1 MSIFSKKI
9 LKNSKKGYT
18 LTYTMIAMVVSL
30 ALIFS
35 TISISTYY
43 NNNLARKNGTRGALL
58 SAQSGIEVTEDY
70 LNLCY
75 KELHG
80 NAYSAEELYS
90 DVYDILND
98 LIITGEQKDSSD
110 YCGLI
115 LQGYSNYEYA
125 GPDATGNVAASLTPD
140 AKASISYKTYY
151 SKILMNN
158 IKTRGEITLLSLG
171 EYVYNSKSY
180 YKFITV
186 TVLVQPNYGTSGV
199 IDSFDFKI
207 IQYNETL
214 KGGTELWGNVQW

>member
-140 AKASISYKTYY
+140 AKASGFLIISVYEAI
-151 SKILMNN
+151 SSN
-158 IKTRGEITLLSLG
+158 IQRIRKAPPMMPRELCLPGEAA
-171 EYVYNSKSY
+171 
-180 YKFITV
+180 
-186 TVLVQPNYGTSGV
+186 
-199 IDSFDFKI
+199 
-207 IQYNETL
+207 
-214 KGGTELWGNVQW
+214 